1 MKLLSVAI
9 PCYNSEAYMSKCINS
24 LLIGGEEV
32 EIIIVDD
39 GSSDR
44 TAEIADDYAEKYPT
58 IVKAIH
64 QENGGHGQAVNTGIK
79 NATGL
84 YFKVVDSDDWVNQD
98 AYYEVLKTLYE
109 LIRGAETV
117 DLLISN
123 FVYEKQG
130 ATRKKVMQYR
140 HCFPTNQIFGWDE
153 VRHMKKGQYLL
164 MHSMIYRTKLLHDCG
179 MELPKHT
186 FYVDNLFAFEPLPYV
201 KNLYYLDVNFYR
213 YFIGKYRD
221 CANLPN
227 DDVQADMYLA
237 ASEILQDHG
246 YEHYEISNFARP
258 GFRSRHNLKYW
269 TGGEYLGFGPC
280 AASDFAGKR
289 FTIEPDLR
297 AYVEGIAHHGS
308 VLSECE
314 TIPPRERAGEYV
326 MLRSRIASGMD
337 AQEYER
343 SYLLP
348 FAPLQQLLERFAG
361 HGLAAQSGSRWY
373 LTPRGWLVSNRI
385 ILALQDAQ
393 EKSTPLAKK
402 R

>member
-98 AYYEVLKTLYE
+98 AYYEILKTLYD
-109 LIRGAETV
+109 LTRGAETV

-213 YFIGKYRD
+213 YFIGRDDQSVNETNMIKRIDQQFKVTYIMIDYMTQFNLVSKPLERYMRHYLSIIMCISSVISVKSGQKEHLKMRKELWKYLYDSDKRLYRKIRHNITS
-221 CANLPN
+221 CAVNLPGY
-227 DDVQADMYLA
+227 VGRKATIAMYKA
-237 ASEILQDHG
+237 ARRFI
-246 YEHYEISNFARP
+246 
-258 GFRSRHNLKYW
+258 GFN
-269 TGGEYLGFGPC
+269 
-280 AASDFAGKR
+280 
-289 FTIEPDLR
+289 
-297 AYVEGIAHHGS
+297 
-308 VLSECE
+308 
-314 TIPPRERAGEYV
+314 
-326 MLRSRIASGMD
+326 
-337 AQEYER
+337 
-343 SYLLP
+343 
-348 FAPLQQLLERFAG
+348 
-361 HGLAAQSGSRWY
+361 
-373 LTPRGWLVSNRI
+373 
-385 ILALQDAQ
+385 
-393 EKSTPLAKK
+393 
-402 R
+402 